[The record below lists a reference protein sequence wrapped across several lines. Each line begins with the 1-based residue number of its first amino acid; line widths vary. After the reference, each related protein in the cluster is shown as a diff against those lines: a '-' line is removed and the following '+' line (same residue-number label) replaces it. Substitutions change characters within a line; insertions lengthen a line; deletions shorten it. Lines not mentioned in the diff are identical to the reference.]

1 MSDPSRS
8 TPAEGSRSRRAPAHR
23 APQGGFARAHWL
35 VVTAFLVAAVSLLGC
50 AVWGVGPFAGAGP
63 LPVPDSAAAVGKAL
77 SGADDAN
84 SAVPRAGAPTNG
96 APAGSAAGSTG
107 STAGSMGSTAPRT
120 LPLGPRTTATIPAA
134 TTQVLVVS
142 GASPSSS
149 VVAAELYERVGPDWV
164 GIKKWNGHI
173 GKNGWTTRH
182 VEGDLKTP
190 VGTFTLSDAG
200 GLLADPG
207 SDLPYHR
214 SSAFVPPASEPG
226 FGDSMADVFNYVI
239 AVDYNRVP
247 GRSPLDW
254 SRPLGAHRGGGI
266 WLHVDHDGPTHGCV
280 SLPQS
285 GLRELLKRLAV
296 NRKPVVVMGDAARL
310 AA

>member
-1 MSDPSRS
+1 VAKVYR
-8 TPAEGSRSRRAPAHR
+8 
-23 APQGGFARAHWL
+23 L
-35 VVTAFLVAAVSLLGC
+35 VVTAVVVAAVSLVAC
-50 AVWGVGPFAGAGP
+50 ALWGVGPLAGAGP
-63 LPVPDSAAAVGKAL
+63 LAGPDSAKSVSAARSAT
-77 SGADDAN
+77 DEAN
-84 SAVPRAGAPTNG
+84 SAVPRTAGPTH
-96 APAGSAAGSTG
+96 GSTVDPTDG
-107 STAGSMGSTAPRT
+107 STIGPTDGATAGPTVAPRP

-142 GASPSSS
+142 GAALTSN
-149 VVAAELYERVGPDWV
+149 VVAAELYERVDGDWV
-164 GIKKWNGHI
+164 RITRWKGHI
-173 GKNGWTTRH
+173 GKKGWTTRH

-200 GLLADPG
+200 GLLPDPG

-214 SSAFVPPASEPG
+214 SSAFVPPRSEPG
-226 FGDSMADVFNYVI
+226 FGDAMADAFNYVI

-254 SRPLGAHRGGGI
+254 TRPLGAKRGGGI

-285 GLRELLKRLAV
+285 GLRDLLKRLSV
-296 NRKPVVVMGDAARL
+296 ERRPVVVMGDAAHL